1 MTKVAHLSSVH
12 PAVDTRISVKE
23 CGALAA
29 AGYDVVL
36 VCPHDGPDVVN
47 GVRVAGVRRR
57 SGRGARML
65 LSGLDVLRAAL
76 RERADVYHFHDA
88 ELLPVGLI
96 LRLMGAT
103 VIYDVHEDLPRQI
116 LAKSWIPGPLRAPAA
131 VAAEGVEFALARL
144 MSGIVAATPPIA
156 RRFPA
161 GRTVTVQN
169 FAMPDELRIAAP
181 TPYHERNATFVYV
194 GGITAIRGIFEMLA
208 AIDRVPE
215 GLGARLVLA
224 GLLSEPELRADLERA
239 PGWKRTDYLG
249 WQTREQVAA
258 HLDRA
263 RAGLLLIHPT
273 RNYLDSYPGKAF
285 EYMAAGV
292 PLIVSDFPLWR
303 ELFESVGCAL
313 FVDPRDPAAIA
324 AAMEWVLRHPDDAAA
339 MGARGREAARSR
351 FNWQAEAAKL
361 VRLYERL
368 LPATH
373 VRIISTQAG

>member
-1 MTKVAHLSSVH
+1 MTRVAHLSSVH

-23 CGALAA
+23 CGALTA

-36 VCPHDGPDVVN
+36 VCPHDGPGSVN
-47 GVRVAGVRRR
+47 GVRVAGVTRRR
-57 SGRGARML
+57 SRAGRML
-65 LSGLDVLRAAL
+65 LSGVDVLRAAL

-88 ELLPVGLI
+88 ELLPVGAI
-96 LRLMGAT
+96 LRLTGAT

-116 LAKSWIPGPLRAPAA
+116 LAKSWIPAPLRAPTAM
-131 VAAEGVEFALARL
+131 AAEVVEHVLARL

-161 GRTVTVQN
+161 ARTVTVQN
-169 FAMPDELRIAAP
+169 FAMPDELRIENP
-181 TPYHERNATFVYV
+181 TPYHERAATFVYV
-194 GGITAIRGIFEMLA
+194 GGITAIRGIYEMLA
-208 AIDRVPE
+208 AIGRLP
-215 GLGARLVLA
+215 GALGARLVLA
-224 GLLSEPELRADLERA
+224 GLLSEPELRANLERT
-239 PGWKRTDYLG
+239 PGWERTDYLG

-324 AAMEWVLRHPDDAAA
+324 AAMEWVLRNPDESAA
-339 MGARGREAARSR
+339 MGARGRDAARTR
-351 FNWQAEAAKL
+351 FNWHAEAAKL
-361 VRLYERL
+361 VQLYQRL

-373 VRIISTQAG
+373 LRIIPTQAG